1 MSTTHFFVGD
11 EVVIRYGLHQG
22 QKATIIKTIPADG
35 FKVKTDA
42 GYVLFYSGKGLEM
55 APALELSTSS
65 LPATTAPSRRN
76 GEAKQAPIPFRKG

>member
-55 APALELSTSS
+55 APALEPSTSS
-65 LPATTAPSRRN
+65 LPATSAPSRRD
-76 GEAKQAPIPFRKG
+76 AKQTPSPFRKG